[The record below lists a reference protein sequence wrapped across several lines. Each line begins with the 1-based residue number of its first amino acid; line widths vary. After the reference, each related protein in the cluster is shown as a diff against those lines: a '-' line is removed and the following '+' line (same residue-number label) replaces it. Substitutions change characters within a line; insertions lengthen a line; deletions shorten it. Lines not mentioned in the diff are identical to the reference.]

1 MVQTA
6 GDDVRLETAVHQRAE
21 HTCDLSHKEGCRHTL
36 AADITHAEVEQIVD
50 EGIAV
55 EVATH
60 LLRRRHHRIEIHIS
74 ATGEDVREHAFLDFT
89 GDAEFTLD
97 ALLSLRG
104 LFQLVVGSLQL
115 AVGSLHILRML
126 VAAVT
131 VEDEEGDDECCDD
144 TTCREHHMIPCQLH
158 LLHIVLSVG
167 EGKLG
172 IELVRLS
179 TGLRRLDGV
188 NHRTGLLLPIE
199 SLLQVAHVFVDR
211 GFLGTFVLLMGQLVS
226 TLQGQLP
233 LFAVLGLI
241 DVDKL
246 AEESTLSSELG
257 NQLST
262 LLIGLLETKAITLVI
277 AGQTF
282 IRPSRDLVHG
292 EDARLVERLAGI
304 LLHLLVIFPVEG
316 CLTKT

>member
-1 MVQTA
+1 M
-6 GDDVRLETAVHQRAE
+6 
-21 HTCDLSHKEGCRHTL
+21 
-36 AADITHAEVEQIVD
+36 
-50 EGIAV
+50 
-55 EVATH
+55 
-60 LLRRRHHRIEIHIS
+60 
-74 ATGEDVREHAFLDFT
+74 
-89 GDAEFTLD
+89 
-97 ALLSLRG
+97 
-104 LFQLVVGSLQL
+104 
-115 AVGSLHILRML
+115 IL
-126 VAAVT
+126 
-131 VEDEEGDDECCDD
+131 
-144 TTCREHHMIPCQLH
+144 CQLH
-158 LLHIVLSVG
+158 LLRIVLSVG

-304 LLHLLVIFPVEG
+304 LLHLLVIFPMEG